1 MKEHWPR
8 SVAVAFGK
16 NSAKN
21 IFLSLNIKLLSIY
34 KLSCLIAEKD

>member
-21 IFLSLNIKLLSIY
+21 IFSQHLFISEYQIIKSL
-34 KLSCLIAEKD
+34 

>member
-8 SVAVAFGK
+8 SEAVALDK

-21 IFLSLNIKLLSIY
+21 IFSQHFFIADYQTIKPL
-34 KLSCLIAEKD
+34 